1 MFQKAHDVLPEN
13 THDEFAREEFCGTLR
28 KFFSVKLWPGTHD
41 VYEGMQL
48 PAFEARHGRAPKTRQ
63 EVKDLMEETFYYRA
77 SNLIGRCA
85 QELLWDT
92 VGESVERQLGDLN
105 QKAKK
110 PRNPVGSLELHPEMP
125 MPRYIE
131 SVDIHVMPGNFQ
143 TELCEDDLYAG
154 ALYDRGVYYF
164 AYGTM
169 GADNHNIG
177 IAMCKYVKEEYPDFK
192 PKRILDVGCGVG
204 FSTLPWKEYFPDAEV
219 YGIDVGAP
227 MVRYA
232 HARAESWGVPVH
244 FSQQNGTT
252 TNFPDGF
259 FDIVTSCLVNHEAPV
274 HVINDLFKEGH
285 RILAKGGLYLT
296 DGGYKRDV
304 QPPEK
309 QLLGDWFTNNV
320 NEPFASGL
328 SRIDY
333 AKSFEKAGFNPDGF
347 FISGSR
353 PAAYMSSMFDDKK
366 KKVGGVSYVGS
377 FKL

>member
-92 VGESVERQLGDLN
+92 VGESVERQLSDLN

-143 TELCEDDLYAG
+143 TELCEDDLYQG

-164 AYGTM
+164 GYGSQ
-169 GADNHNIG
+169 GAEGDKLG
-177 IAMCKYVKEEYPDFK
+177 QEMVAYVKRSFPDFK
-192 PKRILDVGCGVG
+192 PLRVLDMGCGVG
-204 FSTLPWKEYFPDAEV
+204 FSTLPWKDGFPEAEV
-219 YGIDVGAP
+219 HGIDVGAP
-227 MVRYA
+227 MLRYA
-232 HARAESWGVPVH
+232 HARAESLGRTVH
-244 FSQQNGTT
+244 FSQQNAAS
-252 TNFPDGF
+252 TNFPDGS
-259 FDIVTSCLVNHEAPV
+259 FDVVTSCLVTHEAPV
-274 HVINDLFKEGH
+274 AVNKAMFKEAY
-285 RILAKGGLYLT
+285 RLLAPGGMLLV
-296 DGGYKRDV
+296 DGGPRS
-304 QPPEK
+304 QIPPERE
-309 QLLGDWFTNNV
+309 LFSSWFTNNV
-320 NEPFASGL
+320 NEPFAAGL
-328 SRIDY
+328 RRLTYPDCLV
-333 AKSFEKAGFNPDGF
+333 EAGFSADHTFFSGQMPAIFLAGMNRSQTNQKGLGF
-347 FISGSR
+347 SYSG
-353 PAAYMSSMFDDKK
+353 A
-366 KKVGGVSYVGS
+366 
-377 FKL
+377 FKD